1 MNFSI
6 HANADAANRAA
17 ADLLWK
23 WLAAPETRN
32 VMVAAGN
39 TPLELYWAIG
49 ERAKALAPS
58 KSGRGLPH
66 SKSFANSEG
75 LGERVSVLEC
85 GSPLPLSPP
94 ATQTPHEG
102 KSLSFGRLNIFM
114 LDEYV
119 GVPLEEPR
127 NCANL
132 LRRSVVEAWGIPSA
146 QYFTVSSLESDA
158 LQSVRAH
165 ERRIEQAGGLDV
177 IILGLGQ
184 NGHLGFNEP
193 GSAEESGARMLDLQP
208 ISIEANRK
216 WFGGDYAPAKGA
228 TVGLKT
234 ILAARHVIVLAYGSH
249 KTSAV
254 AAMVEGKRG
263 AQCPASFLQGHRDTH
278 LFLDQ
283 AAAAGLHQRI

>member
-1 MNFSI
+1 MNISV
-6 HANADAANRAA
+6 HATADVANRAA
-17 ADLLWK
+17 ADLLWT
-23 WLAAPETRN
+23 WLSAPQTRN

-39 TPLELYWAIG
+39 TPLELYRLIG
-49 ERAKALAPS
+49 DRLKHPEPAKA
-58 KSGRGLPH
+58 G
-66 SKSFANSEG
+66 
-75 LGERVSVLEC
+75 
-85 GSPLPLSPP
+85 
-94 ATQTPHEG
+94 TPN
-102 KSLSFGRLNIFM
+102 LGRLDIFM

-119 GVPLEEPR
+119 GVPIEEPR
-127 NCANL
+127 NCGNL

-146 QYFTVSSLESDA
+146 QYHIVSSVEGDA
-158 LQSVRAH
+158 LESVRAH
-165 ERRIEQAGGLDV
+165 ERRIEQEGGLDV

-193 GSAEESGARMLDLQP
+193 GSTEDSGARMLDLQP
-208 ISIEANRK
+208 ISIEANRQ

-234 ILAARHVIVLAYGSH
+234 ILAARHVMVLAYGSH

-278 LFLDQ
+278 LFLDE
-283 AAAAGLHQRI
+283 AAAGGLRQRT